1 MKAPW
6 SRVRVAGPLSP
17 YVGGF
22 AEDLVL
28 KGYAEAT
35 VAEHVRL
42 VGQVSRWMNDQSLA
56 TCDLT
61 PARVE
66 GFAQIRID
74 RLARRPLGPL
84 LDYLRRT
91 RLVPPPATPEPTVS
105 GLGGLLGAYR
115 QYLLDERGLVETTVR
130 DYERRARVFLSQ
142 RTSGGERPFEGLTA
156 AEIHEFVLRQCKRQS
171 VGSAKCVTKALRSLL
186 RFAYMAGWTAT
197 QLATAVPTVANW
209 QASALPR
216 ALDAQRVG
224 LLLESCDRSAATGRR
239 DYAIL
244 QLLARLGLRAGEV
257 AGLELGDV
265 SWRRGELMIRGKG
278 RRQEHLPLP
287 VDVGEALYEYLRH
300 GRPRAECRRLF
311 LRARAPHGGL
321 TVAAIECIVRLAC
334 ARAGLPGVGPHRLR
348 HTAATE
354 MLRNGASLLE
364 IGQVL
369 RHRSQATTAIYAKVD
384 RSALRGLA
392 QVWPGGGA

>member
-1 MKAPW
+1 MQAAW
-6 SRVRVAGPLSP
+6 SRVSVAGPLEP
-17 YVGGF
+17 YVDGF
-22 AEDLVL
+22 AEDLAV
-28 KGYAEAT
+28 KGYAQST

-42 VGQVSRWMNDQSLA
+42 IAQLSRWMANQALE
-56 TCDLT
+56 TGDLT

-66 GFAQIRID
+66 QFVQGRTD
-74 RLARRPLGPL
+74 RLVHRPLEPL
-84 LDYLRRT
+84 LDYLRGMG
-91 RLVPPPATPEPTVS
+91 LVPTPVPAEPTVS
-105 GLGGLLGAYR
+105 VMGELIGSYR
-115 QYLLDERGLVETTVR
+115 RYLRDERGLVETTIR
-130 DYERRARVFLSQ
+130 EYERRARVFVSQ
-142 RTSGGERPFEGLTA
+142 RTSSSEPPLEGMTA
-156 AEIHEFVLRQCKRQS
+156 AEIKQFVLRECERRS

-186 RFAYMAGWTAT
+186 RFAFVEGWTAT
-197 QLATAVPTVANW
+197 DLTTAVPAVASW
-209 QASALPR
+209 QAGALPR
-216 ALDAQRVG
+216 ALDAPRVA
-224 LLLESCDRSAATGRR
+224 LLEGSCDRSTATGRR

-244 QLLARLGLRAGEV
+244 HLLARLGLRAGEV

-265 SWRRGELMIRGKG
+265 SWRRGELLIRGKG

-287 VDVGEALYEYLRH
+287 IDVGEAVCDYLSR

-311 LRARAPHGGL
+311 LRARAPIGGL

-334 ARAGLPGVGPHRLR
+334 VRAGLPVVGPHRLR

-392 QVWPGGGA
+392 QAWPGGDA